1 MIKYIYK
8 FEIYMKIAVTV
19 LETSYDIALD
29 NERKV
34 EVWQILNFRRL
45 FY

>member
-8 FEIYMKIAVTV
+8 FEIYIKIAVTV
-19 LETSYDIALD
+19 LEISYDIALD

-34 EVWQILNFRRL
+34 EVWWILNFRRL